1 MGNNMF
7 TSHNMASPATVDQAN
22 VLVLENET
30 FEQLK
35 QFVYQRSGIYLTENK
50 RSFIENRLSK
60 RLQSLSLNSFSE
72 YLSFLSTQGKQ
83 TKEIEKLINL
93 VTITETNFFRD
104 QAQLNALIEVVLPHL
119 LKEKSEEEKI
129 RILSVGC
136 ATGEE
141 VYSII
146 MLIDQSFPEILKSNR
161 LEIVGT
167 DINHQALQKAYQG
180 AYQSFSL
187 RGIPPEYKNKYFQ
200 RKGDMYVIQPQIRK
214 YIQFRHVS
222 LIDSTAMMELGKFDI
237 IFCRN
242 VLIFFDQMAR
252 EKSVLI
258 LSELLNPGGYLFVG
272 QAETLHGLKHPL
284 DLVLFRQSMGY
295 KKPGN

>member
-1 MGNNMF
+1 MLTN
-7 TSHNMASPATVDQAN
+7 HKIASPTTVNQND
-22 VLVLENET
+22 VPVLEHET

-35 QFVYQRSGIYLTENK
+35 QLVYQHSGIYLTENK
-50 RSFIENRLSK
+50 RGFIENRLSK
-60 RLQSLSLNSFSE
+60 RLQSLSLNNYSE
-72 YLSFLSTQGKQ
+72 YLSFLISQGKQ
-83 TKEIEKLINL
+83 SGEIEKLINL

-104 QAQLNALIEVVLPHL
+104 EAQLNALIEVVLPDL
-119 LKEKSEEEKI
+119 LKEKSAPEKI

-146 MLIDQSFPEILKSNR
+146 MLIDNSFSEILKSER

-167 DINHQALQKAYQG
+167 DINHQALQKAYKG
-180 AYQSFSL
+180 VYQSFSL
-187 RGIPPEYKNKYFQ
+187 RGIPPEYKKKYFQ
-200 RKGDMYVIQPQIRK
+200 SKGDVYVIHPRIRK
-214 YIQFRHVS
+214 HIQFRHVS
-222 LIDSTAMMELGKFDI
+222 LIDSTAMLELGKFDI

-258 LSELLNPGGYLFVG
+258 LSELLKPGGYLFVG
-272 QAETLHGLKHPL
+272 QAETLHGLNHSL
-284 DLVLFRQSMGY
+284 ELVLFRKSMGY